1 MPFPQP
7 SSDAG
12 WAEDDPGPV
21 VRPYAVTSGRTR
33 PSRGTFDLVTN
44 VAATCAPDALG
55 SGHSPEQVAIVRMC
69 QRPIAVAE
77 ISAHLDLP
85 LSVVRVILGDL
96 LHSGHITVRLSQP
109 TDTQISIDT
118 LEAMLDGLRSL

>member
-7 SSDAG
+7 PSHAD
-12 WAEDDPGPV
+12 WADNDPGPV

-44 VAATCAPDALG
+44 IVATCAPSSLG
-55 SGHSPEQVAIVRMC
+55 AGHSPEQVAIVRLS

-96 LHSGHITVRLSQP
+96 LHSG
-109 TDTQISIDT
+109 QIEIRHTPSPDAPISVET
-118 LEAMLDGLRSL
+118 LEAMLHGLRAL

>member
-7 SSDAG
+7 PSDD

-44 VAATCAPDALG
+44 IVATCPPSALG
-55 SGHSPEQVAIVRMC
+55 AGHSPEQVAIVRLS

-96 LHSGHITVRLSQP
+96 LHSGQIAVRPSQP
-109 TDTQISIDT
+109 ADVQISVDI

>member
-7 SSDAG
+7 SSDTG

-33 PSRGTFDLVTN
+33 PSRGSFDLVTT
-44 VAATCAPDALG
+44 VAATCPPSALG
-55 SGHSPEQVAIVRMC
+55 PGRSPEHVAVVRMS
-69 QRPIAVAE
+69 QRPVAVAE
-77 ISAHLDLP
+77 IAARLDLP

-96 LHSGHITVRLSQP
+96 LHSG
-109 TDTQISIDT
+109 QIEIRHTPSPDAPISVET
-118 LEAMLDGLRSL
+118 LEAMLHGLRAL

>member
-7 SSDAG
+7 PSHAD
-12 WAEDDPGPV
+12 WADNDPGPV

-44 VAATCAPDALG
+44 IVATCAPSSLG
-55 SGHSPEQVAIVRMC
+55 AGHSPEQVAIVRLS

-96 LHSGHITVRLSQP
+96 LHSGHIAVRSSQP
-109 TDTQISIDT
+109 ADLQISVDT